1 MRPALPLLY
10 GVVMEPTGSTARAGK
25 ILLVDDDVYGRDML
39 RFTLEN
45 AGHQVVT
52 ASGGLEGL
60 EMACRFRPDVAF
72 VDIMMP
78 GLDGYA
84 VASAMRR
91 DLGTGVWIIALSG
104 LFERRGRSW
113 GSGFNL
119 HLQKPIQPSA
129 IEAVVRAAL
138 DRPAAPL
145 A

>member
-1 MRPALPLLY
+1 
-10 GVVMEPTGSTARAGK
+10 METTQPTGRAGK

-60 EMACRFRPDVAF
+60 EMASRFRPDVAF

-104 LFERRGRSW
+104 LFERRARSW

>member
-1 MRPALPLLY
+1 
-10 GVVMEPTGSTARAGK
+10 
-25 ILLVDDDVYGRDML
+25 ML

-45 AGHQVVT
+45 AGHQVAT
-52 ASGGLEGL
+52 AESGLEGL
-60 EMACRFRPDVAF
+60 EVACRFRPDVAF

-91 DLGTGVWIIALSG
+91 DLGSGVWIIALTG
-104 LFERRGRSW
+104 LLECRWRSW

-119 HLQKPIQPSA
+119 HLRKPVPPSA

-138 DRPAAPL
+138 DGRAASL
-145 A
+145 G